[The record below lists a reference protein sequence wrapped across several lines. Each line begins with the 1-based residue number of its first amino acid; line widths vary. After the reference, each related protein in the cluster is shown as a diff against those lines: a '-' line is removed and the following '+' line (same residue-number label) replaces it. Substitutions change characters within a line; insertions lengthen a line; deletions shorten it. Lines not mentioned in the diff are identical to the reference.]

1 MEEHKSLTRVCAA
14 AAFPRRPFFAAIV
27 IAFLQVGQLVTA
39 VELAKLKSGAK
50 AHFDGFLTPAGWD
63 FEKICTDFVT
73 YLRRAADR

>member
-1 MEEHKSLTRVCAA
+1 MCALA
-14 AAFPRRPFFAAIV
+14 APPVPAPCLFFAAIV

-73 YLRRAADR
+73 YLRRAGR